1 MKIKLIDFWAE
12 WCGPCK
18 ILSPFI
24 DQIKEELS
32 DNDNIEIIKINVD
45 ENPEMAREYSIRSI
59 PTILLINSETNE
71 IVDKIIGMQ
80 PKSRL
85 LEIIKEKLDQ

>member
-32 DNDNIEIIKINVD
+32 DNDNIEIIKVNVD
-45 ENPEMAREYSIRSI
+45 QNPEMAREYSIRSI

-71 IVDKIIGMQ
+71 IIEKIIGMQ
-80 PKSRL
+80 PKNKL